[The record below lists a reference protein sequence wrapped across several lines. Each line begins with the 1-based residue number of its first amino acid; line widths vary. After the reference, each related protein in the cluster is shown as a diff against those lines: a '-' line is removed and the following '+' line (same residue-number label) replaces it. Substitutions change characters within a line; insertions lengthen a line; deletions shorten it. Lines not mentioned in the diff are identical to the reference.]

1 MGAMSI
7 EASMSVIAVALSAV
21 AGVFLGGATMVN
33 NTATMVHNTSPSA
46 VVDAVSA
53 VVDAAAAALAAK
65 KDKTDAAAGALTPLM
80 ASASAHGLSL
90 GDALGSHI
98 SSAAAMASL
107 AYFLSKDRLLD
118 RMFGLFDRLF
128 APRAL
133 PAPGYT
139 PAPTTPPRSEPRS
152 PNTVFEPFPLA
163 LTAAPTYAVPAPA
176 PTYVAFAPARFVCG
190 QLVVLDELLEFNEVA
205 GAAKLNEAQVV
216 TLKELS
222 AQLKQ
227 GGGAATPVTAQHV
240 ALFSGGDGGAG
251 LLAWPAKYLFPVL
264 DLLRMLLL
272 QPSAAPHVQAAQ
284 PPLLPRLA
292 ALLGPAADKPATLM
306 VLRCFANALHCA
318 QLRPLAVAACSAS
331 AIMDTVGEPI
341 ESGPTGAR
349 FAACSLLANLAFA
362 LGDVRSAAAAAGA
375 PAAGDAD
382 ALPLQALSVCAHA
395 LSVGAMVT
403 QPAQEEALY
412 RVLVALQTLLG
423 VWPSVRKMALEMDLA
438 ATLKALPLCA
448 PATDQKITDC
458 YTELLG
464 SLGA

>member
-1 MGAMSI
+1 M
-7 EASMSVIAVALSAV
+7 
-21 AGVFLGGATMVN
+21 
-33 NTATMVHNTSPSA
+33 A
-46 VVDAVSA
+46 VV
-53 VVDAAAAALAAK
+53 
-65 KDKTDAAAGALTPLM
+65 
-80 ASASAHGLSL
+80 
-90 GDALGSHI
+90 
-98 SSAAAMASL
+98 
-107 AYFLSKDRLLD
+107 
-118 RMFGLFDRLF
+118 
-128 APRAL
+128 
-133 PAPGYT
+133 
-139 PAPTTPPRSEPRS
+139 
-152 PNTVFEPFPLA
+152 EPFPLA
-163 LTAAPTYAVPAPA
+163 LTAAPTYAAPAPA

-403 QPAQEEALY
+403 QPAEEEALY
-412 RVLVALQTLLG
+412 RVLVALQALLG
-423 VWPSVRKMALEMDLA
+423 VGPSMREMAREMDLA
-438 ATLKALPLCA
+438 VTLKALPLP
-448 PATDQKITDC
+448 PAAAQKITDC
-458 YTELLG
+458 HAKLLG
-464 SLGA
+464 TLGA

>member
-1 MGAMSI
+1 MLSI
-7 EASMSVIAVALSAV
+7 EASVSVIAVALSAV

-53 VVDAAAAALAAK
+53 VVDAAAAALAAN

-152 PNTVFEPFPLA
+152 PNTVVEAFPLA
-163 LTAAPTYAVPAPA
+163 PAPTYAAPAPA
-176 PTYVAFAPARFVCG
+176 PTYVAFEPARFVCG
-190 QLVVLDELLEFNEVA
+190 QLVAPDEVLEFNEVA

-318 QLRPLAVAACSAS
+318 QLRPLAW
-331 AIMDTVGEPI
+331 P
-341 ESGPTGAR
+341 PAR
-349 FAACSLLANLAFA
+349 PRPSW
-362 LGDVRSAAAAAGA
+362 
-375 PAAGDAD
+375 
-382 ALPLQALSVCAHA
+382 
-395 LSVGAMVT
+395 T
-403 QPAQEEALY
+403 
-412 RVLVALQTLLG
+412 
-423 VWPSVRKMALEMDLA
+423 PSV
-438 ATLKALPLCA
+438 
-448 PATDQKITDC
+448 
-458 YTELLG
+458 
-464 SLGA
+464 

>member
-1 MGAMSI
+1 MSI

-80 ASASAHGLSL
+80 ASASAHGH
-90 GDALGSHI
+90 ALGSHI

-190 QLVVLDELLEFNEVA
+190 QLVVLDELLEFNDKMA

-272 QPSAAPHVQAAQ
+272 QPRE
-284 PPLLPRLA
+284 L
-292 ALLGPAADKPATLM
+292 
-306 VLRCFANALHCA
+306 
-318 QLRPLAVAACSAS
+318 
-331 AIMDTVGEPI
+331 VGERCNH
-341 ESGPTGAR
+341 G
-349 FAACSLLANLAFA
+349 LA
-362 LGDVRSAAAAAGA
+362 LGDG
-375 PAAGDAD
+375 
-382 ALPLQALSVCAHA
+382 
-395 LSVGAMVT
+395 
-403 QPAQEEALY
+403 
-412 RVLVALQTLLG
+412 
-423 VWPSVRKMALEMDLA
+423 RK
-438 ATLKALPLCA
+438 
-448 PATDQKITDC
+448 
-458 YTELLG
+458 
-464 SLGA
+464 